1 MPTLTAESL
10 IELLTRY
17 VADTDTW
24 VDLLLVGGLALHAYG
39 VPTRV
44 TFDVDAELQGP
55 LMPLRD
61 YLTAQKIPTDLTQN
75 FSGWSVVAMPP
86 GYRDRAVDLINRP
99 RLRIRVLSSI
109 DFVIAKLRR
118 GTELDLDDAFLVA
131 RHHHLSPETIQDSAR
146 EALTASPEDTTLFL
160 FQKTV
165 DLFCANLASSNG

>member
-39 VPTRV
+39 VPTRA

-61 YLTAQKIPTDLTQN
+61 YLTAQKIPADLTQN
-75 FSGWSVVAMPP
+75 F
-86 GYRDRAVDLINRP
+86 
-99 RLRIRVLSSI
+99 
-109 DFVIAKLRR
+109 
-118 GTELDLDDAFLVA
+118 
-131 RHHHLSPETIQDSAR
+131 
-146 EALTASPEDTTLFL
+146 
-160 FQKTV
+160 
-165 DLFCANLASSNG
+165 